1 MCNKKKII
9 CRWPGLVL
17 IIPFL
22 FLSIHVWAQAEP
34 EFAIKGKGSFYL
46 VGMGPGDSGLATI
59 RAMKIVQEADLIIC
73 LESLAER
80 FASVLMDKEVMIIP
94 ATVRIWH
101 GYGKDENNYQG
112 HELEKFR
119 DTQKARG
126 QLITKVRTA
135 IKQGKTVAVLACGD
149 PLIYGQ
155 WIWCLEEFQDLNP
168 VVVPGVSSFSAAN
181 AALKKDISYS
191 DTCKSIIITT
201 EDLPR
206 KRDTIEKLSGNQATM
221 VIFAMG
227 LKLDKLVVKLCT
239 HYPPQT
245 PVAIVCYTG
254 NKEKECVIKGTLGT
268 IPDKTKDMKLPLGY
282 LVFVGKNID
291 FSQSPSTTKDASKGS
306 KKGSFYLVGMG
317 AGDPDLATIRAMK
330 VVEEADLIYC
340 HDSLKERFSHILD
353 NKEVIIP
360 SEYGWIWYGYGK
372 RESDFQGKELER
384 FMACRKVRGQIIV
397 RVRQAIKEGKKIAIL
412 DHGDPLIY
420 GPWVWVLE
428 EFADLKPTVI
438 PGISS
443 FNAASAILKK
453 EVTSGKN
460 TKSVILTT
468 PDVAEWLERS
478 AFDMDKVARHQVT
491 MVIFMPSYNTELK
504 DLVAELS
511 AYYPQDTPIAIVVYA
526 GFKEKERV
534 IQGTLDNIVE
544 KVGNEKFPFEHLMYV
559 GDFLTHEIKTAKAD

>member
-1 MCNKKKII
+1 MCNKRRII

-17 IIPFL
+17 IISFL
-22 FLSIHVWAQAEP
+22 FISIHVWAQAEP

-46 VGMGPGDSGLATI
+46 VGMGPGDPDFATV

-73 LESLAER
+73 SRPLEEKLT
-80 FASVLMDKEVMIIP
+80 FALMDKEAIVVP
-94 ATVRIWH
+94 ATMPIWH
-101 GYGKDENNYQG
+101 GYGKQENNYQG
-112 HELEKFR
+112 YELEKFR
-119 DTQKARG
+119 ESEKARG
-126 QLITKVRTA
+126 QLITKVRAA

-149 PLIYGQ
+149 PLIYGR
-155 WIWCLEEFQDLNP
+155 WIWCLEEFQDLDP
-168 VVVPGVSSFSAAN
+168 VVVPGISSFSAAN
-181 AALKKDISYS
+181 AVLKKDISYS

-201 EDLPR
+201 DDRPG

-221 VIFAMG
+221 VICTMG
-227 LKLDKLVVKLCT
+227 IDLKKLVSKLSI
-239 HYPPQT
+239 HYSPQT
-245 PVAIVCYTG
+245 PVSIVCYTG

-291 FSQSPSTTKDASKGS
+291 FSQRPGTTKDVPKGS

-360 SEYGWIWYGYGK
+360 PEYGWIWYGYGK

-384 FMACRKVRGQIIV
+384 FLVCKKVRGQIIV

-412 DHGDPLIY
+412 DHGDPLVY

-468 PDVAEWLERS
+468 PDVAEWLERN
-478 AFDMDKVARHQVT
+478 AFDMDRVASHQVT

-504 DLVAELS
+504 NLAAKLS
-511 AYYPQDTPIAIVVYA
+511 AYYPRETPIALVVYA

-544 KVGNEKFPFEHLMYV
+544 KVGNEKLPFEHLMYV
-559 GDFLTHEIKTAKAD
+559 GDFLSHGMKTEKEE